1 MGLTR
6 RQLLAAA
13 AGAGCAAAQAQF
25 KAGGS
30 KPRTKP
36 PVCLYS
42 KQLAKVEYEE
52 LGKVLRDLGFDGCDL
67 SVEAGGHVLPEH
79 AQADLVSA
87 VEAVTGVGIDVPMIT
102 TAITSPAD
110 PHVQM
115 VLALAGFMGVPLFR
129 PGVWKY
135 NGTSEIEARLAEV
148 QRDIAGLAAIGRPD
162 GMAMGVR
169 NVAGDN
175 VGGAIWDTNLIIR
188 GMDPQ
193 WVGYGFDPGSA
204 TAAGGV
210 DGWWVALR
218 LALPRLKM
226 VALNDFNWT
235 KDTGGAWKATPC
247 PLGEGMVDWS
257 GFFATLARAKFTGP
271 LSIEMA
277 YRPAKE
283 LEAIRRDLEFVRKQ
297 VAAAYGNSATAL

>member
-13 AGAGCAAAQAQF
+13 AAGAGCAAAQQY
-25 KAGGS
+25 KAGGA
-30 KPRTKP
+30 KLRTKP

-42 KQLAKVEYEE
+42 KQLAKVEYDD

-67 SVEAGGHVLPEH
+67 SVEPGGHVLPEH
-79 AQADLVSA
+79 AQADLVRA
-87 VEAVTGVGIDVPMIT
+87 VLAITDVGLDVPLFT
-102 TAITSPAD
+102 TSITSPAD
-110 PHVQM
+110 PNIR
-115 VLALAGFMGVPLFR
+115 LILGIGNFLGVPLFR

-135 NGTSEIEARLAEV
+135 NGTSEIEARLAQAQGE
-148 QRDIAGLAAIGRPD
+148 IAGLASLGRSAA
-162 GMAMGVR
+162 MAMGLR

-175 VGGAIWDTNLIIR
+175 VGSAIWDTNLIIR
-188 GMDPQ
+188 GLDPQ
-193 WVGYGFDPGSA
+193 SVGYDFDPGSA

-226 VALNDFNWT
+226 VTLNDFNWT

-257 GFFATLARAKFTGP
+257 RFFATLARVKFTGP
-271 LSIEMA
+271 LSLEMG

-283 LEAIRRDLEFVRKQ
+283 LEAIHHDLEFVRKQ
-297 VAAAYGNSATAL
+297 VAAAYGS

>member
-13 AGAGCAAAQAQF
+13 AGAGRAAAQAQY
-25 KAGGS
+25 KAGGA
-30 KPRTKP
+30 KPRSKP

-42 KQLAKVEYEE
+42 KHLAKVEYDE
-52 LGKVLRDLGFDGCDL
+52 LGKVLRELGFDGCDL
-67 SVEAGGHVLPEH
+67 SVEPGGHVLPEQ
-79 AQADLVSA
+79 AQADLVRA
-87 VEAVTGVGIDVPMIT
+87 VMAVTDVGLYVPMLT
-102 TAITSPAD
+102 TSITSPAD
-110 PHVQM
+110 PNIRI
-115 VLALAGFMGVPLFR
+115 VLGLAGFMGVPLFR
-129 PGVWKY
+129 PGIWKY
-135 NGTSEIEARLAEV
+135 NGTSEIEARLTEV
-148 QRDIAGLAAIGRPD
+148 QNEIAGLAAAGRD
-162 GMAMGVR
+162 SRMAMGVR

-175 VGGAIWDTNLIIR
+175 VGGAVWDTNVMIR

-193 WVGYGFDPGSA
+193 WVGYDFDPGAA

-226 VALNDFNWT
+226 ATLNDFTWT

-257 GFFATLARAKFTGP
+257 RFFAALARVKFTGP
-271 LSIEMA
+271 LSIEIG
-277 YRPAKE
+277 YQPAKQ
-283 LEAIRRDLEFVRKQ
+283 LDAIRRDLEFVRQQ
-297 VAAAYGNSATAL
+297 VAAAYGS

>member
-1 MGLTR
+1 MRLTR

-13 AGAGCAAAQAQF
+13 AAGAGRAAAQVQAQAQY

-30 KPRTKP
+30 KPRTRP

-42 KQLAKVEYEE
+42 KQLAKVEYDD

-67 SVEAGGHVLPEH
+67 SVEPGGHVLPER
-79 AQADLVSA
+79 AQADLVRA
-87 VEAVTGVGIDVPMIT
+87 VLAVTDVGLDVPMFT
-102 TAITSPAD
+102 TSITSPGD
-110 PHVQM
+110 PDIR
-115 VLALAGFMGVPLFR
+115 LILGTGGFMGVPFFR

-135 NGTSEIEARLAEV
+135 DGTSAIEARLV
-148 QRDIAGLAAIGRPD
+148 QVQGEIAGLAAVGRASK
-162 GMAMGVR
+162 MTMGVR

-188 GMDPQ
+188 GLDPQ
-193 WVGYGFDPGSA
+193 WVGYDFDPGA
-204 TAAGGV
+204 AVAAGGV
-210 DGWWVALR
+210 EGWWVALR

-235 KDTGGAWKATPC
+235 KDAGGAWKATPC

-257 GFFATLARAKFTGP
+257 RFFAALARAKFTGP
-271 LSIEMA
+271 LSIEIA
-277 YRPAKE
+277 YRPEKE
-283 LEAIRRDLEFVRKQ
+283 SEAIQRDLEFVRKQ
-297 VAAAYGNSATAL
+297 VAAAYAG

>member
-1 MGLTR
+1 VRLTR

-13 AGAGCAAAQAQF
+13 AVGAGRAAAQAQY
-25 KAGGS
+25 KAGGA
-30 KPRTKP
+30 KPRTRP

-42 KQLAKVEYEE
+42 KQLAKVAYDE

-79 AQADLVSA
+79 AQADLVQA
-87 VEAVTGVGIDVPMIT
+87 VMAVTDVGLDVPMFT
-102 TAITSPAD
+102 TSITSPGD
-110 PHVQM
+110 PHIG
-115 VLALAGFMGVPLFR
+115 LILGIGGFMGVPFFR

-135 NGTSEIEARLAEV
+135 GGTAAIEARLAEV
-148 QRDIAGLAAIGRPD
+148 QGEIAGLAAAGR
-162 GMAMGVR
+162 GSSMAMGVR

-175 VGGAIWDTNLIIR
+175 VGSAVWDTNLIIR
-188 GMDPQ
+188 GLDPQ
-193 WVGYGFDPGSA
+193 WVGYDFDPGSA

-226 VALNDFNWT
+226 VALNDFTWT

-247 PLGEGMVDWS
+247 PLGQGMVDWS
-257 GFFATLARAKFTGP
+257 RFFATLARAKFTGP

-277 YRPAKE
+277 YQPEKQVA
-283 LEAIRRDLEFVRKQ
+283 AIGRDLEFVRKQ
-297 VAAAYGNSATAL
+297 VAAAYGN

>member
-13 AGAGCAAAQAQF
+13 AVGTGRAVAQAQY

-36 PVCLYS
+36 PICLYS
-42 KQLAKVEYEE
+42 KQLAKVEYDE

-67 SVEAGGHVLPEH
+67 SVEPGGHVLPEQ
-79 AQADLVSA
+79 AQADLVRA
-87 VEAVTGVGIDVPMIT
+87 VLAVTDVGLDVPMFT
-102 TAITSPAD
+102 TSITSPAD
-110 PHVQM
+110 PNIRI
-115 VLALAGFMGVPLFR
+115 VLGIGNFMGVPLFR

-135 NGTSEIEARLAEV
+135 NGTSQIEARLAEV
-148 QRDIAGLAAIGRPD
+148 QREIAGLAALGRSAA
-162 GMAMGVR
+162 MAMGLR

-175 VGGAIWDTNLIIR
+175 VGSAVWDTNLIIR
-188 GMDPQ
+188 GTDPQ
-193 WVGYGFDPGSA
+193 WVGYDFDPGSA
-204 TAAGGV
+204 TAAGGE

-226 VALNDFNWT
+226 VTLNDFNWT

-247 PLGEGMVDWS
+247 PLGEGMVDWTK
-257 GFFATLARAKFTGP
+257 FFAALARAKFTGP
-271 LSIEMA
+271 LSLEVA
-277 YRPAKE
+277 YRPVKE
-283 LEAIRRDLEFVRKQ
+283 LEAIRRDLGFVRKQ
-297 VAAAYGNSATAL
+297 VAAAYPS